1 MSAHRSIVL
10 NGRRVNTGRTSS
22 PYSNL
27 YRHTS
32 VCRFKDDRFSCFKAR
47 GKAYEQQWEGLV
59 TLSILSSEKSASFQD
74 VFHVWKHKRLLD
86 RSQRSRRNWHES
98 WDIILAPWVM
108 YFAGGGVPTLI
119 NIFLHRVVYPFA
131 VTARR
136 GGGEYVGTRSEIGIP
151 WKGGSI
157 SENGFRGKDF
167 SESSPFY

>member
-1 MSAHRSIVL
+1 MSAHKPIVL
-10 NGRRVNTGRTSS
+10 DGRRVNTGRTSS

-27 YRHTS
+27 FAYCHNP
-32 VCRFKDDRFSCFKAR
+32 CRLKDDRFSCFKAR
-47 GKAYEQQWEGLV
+47 EKAYEQQWEGLV
-59 TLSILSSEKSASFQD
+59 TLSILSSRKVRISKTFSTS
-74 VFHVWKHKRLLD
+74 RNTRLD

-98 WDIILAPWVM
+98 WDIILIPWVM

-119 NIFLHRVVYPFA
+119 NIFLHRVYPFA

>member
-98 WDIILAPWVM
+98 WDIILAP
-108 YFAGGGVPTLI
+108 
-119 NIFLHRVVYPFA
+119 VVYPFA